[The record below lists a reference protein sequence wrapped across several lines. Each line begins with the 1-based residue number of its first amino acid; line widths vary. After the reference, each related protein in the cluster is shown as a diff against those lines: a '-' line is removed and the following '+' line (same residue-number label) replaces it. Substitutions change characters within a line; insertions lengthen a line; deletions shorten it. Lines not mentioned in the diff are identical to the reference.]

1 MRQVVVSIEIV
12 KIETTHPLFFTH
24 YAELT
29 MKKIL
34 LISLLCLHSLSFAHC
49 SNAVA
54 CELKYVDQ
62 AFTKTT
68 LTGADLDKA
77 RAMRD
82 EGEKMFKEGNE
93 DDAMKLLKKTKKFLL
108 EGKLES

>member
-1 MRQVVVSIEIV
+1 MMPSFDLPHSIVE
-12 KIETTHPLFFTH
+12 P
-24 YAELT
+24 T
-29 MKKIL
+29 MKKLL
-34 LISLLCLHSLSFAHC
+34 LISLLCVNSLAFAHC
-49 SNAVA
+49 SNPVA

-68 LTGADLDKA
+68 LTGAELEKA

-82 EGEKMFKEGNE
+82 EGEKMMKDGNE